1 VYRRSLKVRQRISE
15 GVKRALAVPEVRQR
29 RSEALKRAFA
39 KPDVRQRRIDGLKR
53 AFAKP
58 EVRQCKSDATKRTW
72 EDPELRQRKSVAMK
86 RAWADPNRHQ
96 RWCKAIKRALAKP
109 EVRQRKSDALKRAW
123 ADPTKRQRRI
133 EAMQRARAAPGV
145 QQRMIERQK
154 AAWTPQRRVTRSTL
168 SIRLWNEC
176 KAALQA
182 GRRWPADWWDRPL
195 MWRIIGDILLS
206 RDGSM
211 SNRELGKILDKAQI
225 IKCPH
230 GDTWAAAL
238 SSNAMA
244 KSNAAKVLVAKVRRW
259 VNKPGSL
266 GRAKVAVNYVSR
278 SA

>member
-1 VYRRSLKVRQRISE
+1 MYRRSLKVRQRISE

-86 RAWADPNRHQ
+86 RAWADP
-96 RWCKAIKRALAKP
+96 
-109 EVRQRKSDALKRAW
+109 
-123 ADPTKRQRRI
+123 TKRQRRI

-168 SIRLWNEC
+168 SIRLWNER

-182 GRRWPADWWDRPL
+182 SRRWPADWWDRPL